1 MRRAAWRKQAT
12 LMVLVSDRR
21 LYVDLAEHL
30 DQAQHQEKENKIAE
44 KIEVISIIFDTSDP
58 ASTLDLV
65 RQLSIRQVWFYGE
78 LKKGNSPGLID
89 LIRFWDVGEA
99 TAKRDL
105 SDLARLGLVR
115 FVGTKRS
122 GYYEIQ

>member
-1 MRRAAWRKQAT
+1 MKAIGYA
-12 LMVLVSDRR
+12 
-21 LYVDLAEHL
+21 DLAEYIE
-30 DQAQHQEKENKIAE
+30 QRQRQENENKNTG
-44 KIEVISIIFDTSDP
+44 KIEVISIIFDTNDS
-58 ASTLDLV
+58 ANTLDLI

-78 LKKGNSPGLID
+78 LKKGNSPSLID

-105 SDLARLGLVR
+105 SDLARMGLIR